1 MSSSG
6 QPADFEAVKSRL
18 AEIAD
23 AVDDESLSLDA
34 ALDLYE
40 EAVTLGMQA
49 SDLLETGIE
58 VPDEAVGTASAVEAG
73 EQPSETQQG
82 VHSLTS
88 ESASTDS
95 DSLSANSSSA
105 ANGEVSQPQ

>member
-40 EAVTLGMQA
+40 
-49 SDLLETGIE
+49 
-58 VPDEAVGTASAVEAG
+58 
-73 EQPSETQQG
+73 
-82 VHSLTS
+82 
-88 ESASTDS
+88 
-95 DSLSANSSSA
+95 
-105 ANGEVSQPQ
+105 